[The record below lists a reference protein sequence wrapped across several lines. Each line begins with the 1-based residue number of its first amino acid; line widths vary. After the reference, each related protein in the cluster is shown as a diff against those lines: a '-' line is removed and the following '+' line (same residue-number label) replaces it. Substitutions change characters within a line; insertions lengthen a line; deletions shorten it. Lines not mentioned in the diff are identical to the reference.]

1 MPRQRR
7 RQRAAN
13 SAPPSVA
20 CDDFE
25 AVTEA
30 DRRFFARR
38 PDAKGQSMR
47 DVKVQRQTILASRE
61 LQIHVSKMPTQAA
74 EADWVARQIAETLAV
89 KAPA

>member
-1 MPRQRR
+1 
-7 RQRAAN
+7 
-13 SAPPSVA
+13 
-20 CDDFE
+20 
-25 AVTEA
+25 
-30 DRRFFARR
+30 
-38 PDAKGQSMR
+38 MR